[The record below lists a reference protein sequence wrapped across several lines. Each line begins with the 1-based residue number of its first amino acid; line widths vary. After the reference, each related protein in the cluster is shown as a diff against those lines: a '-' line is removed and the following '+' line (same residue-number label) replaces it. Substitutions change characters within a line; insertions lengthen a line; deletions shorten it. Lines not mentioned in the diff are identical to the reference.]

1 MNGQLG
7 FFNTESKI
15 PLMGVPIT
23 IANYFCNVP
32 PNEINGQRIYYM
44 RADGSPTANLIFY
57 AENKDGEMSFFEVLD
72 LKGDCRIDG
81 KNVYKRVFIT
91 PVFPFVE
98 IKEAE

>member
-1 MNGQLG
+1 MNVQQELL
-7 FFNTESKI
+7 NTESKI
-15 PLMGVPIT
+15 PLMGVPVT
-23 IANYFCNVP
+23 IAEYFCNVP

-44 RADGSPTANLIFY
+44 RADDGFAENIIFY
-57 AENKDGEMSFFEVLD
+57 AENKNGEMSFFEVLD

-98 IKEAE
+98 IKEA